1 MKLNAL
7 WNNQEFEK
15 TLGYDAEKLMKL
27 FDKYSEAR
35 LPYERMWKVLDAYD
49 SGEFWKYV
57 SKTLPGYTIKPDT
70 NWVNWIKESY
80 INSLYVGS
88 YRGDVFCRNLKDD
101 QMTLAINEFLEYT
114 FNKLKIRSLQHL
126 AGERAALL
134 NFGAIE
140 LGWNADIIAGTKD
153 HLFTGDTEAKFID
166 NLSLFLDPATKD
178 YKKGTALFIA
188 EEVPL
193 VEILNEPRFKTRMKY
208 FMENIKDTE
217 EYKSSLSQREYG
229 RGYYGE
235 RSHSANDN
243 TVRLLT
249 CYYKNYNQD
258 KTGYNLD
265 KIWILEDGF
274 ILGCQKNIK
283 PKQFPVMVLYSN
295 IPTKDPYGTPKAKL
309 ILNNAITINIL
320 DAIES
325 TLIYK
330 SLQRPKVMSRR
341 AGINEKL
348 FAEHGDDPNTL
359 WVVDGNP
366 NEVLRYID
374 LPNISQEK
382 IVLLKQRLENSI
394 MRVANVDD
402 VYNGTDTN
410 SVQTTGGMDILNQ
423 RLTVRDNGRIN
434 LLQNF
439 IIDITEYI
447 LLLYLENAKERTFPN
462 YNHYNEVSEIK
473 EIKFENL
480 RKEKVAFDF
489 TCDVTPNLPN
499 NAQRRAEVANIM
511 MEKQMQ
517 YNFQPQLISPEEW
530 LQYQDFPQK
539 YKILQRIR
547 AERMRNDIEDI
558 ESDLINYTG
567 LIQKGVRPEAAIQM
581 LASERQAKRDNP
593 ALGNTGNSGSFQNAQ
608 QG

>member
-1 MKLNAL
+1 MKLNNL
-7 WNNQEFEK
+7 WNNTEYENS
-15 TLGYDAEKLMKL
+15 LGYDIEKIMKL
-27 FDKYSEAR
+27 FHHYSDAR
-35 LPYERMWKVLDAYD
+35 LPYERMWKVLDSYD
-49 SGEFWKYV
+49 SGDFWKYV
-57 SKTLPGYTIKPDT
+57 SKVLPEYSIKPDT

-80 INSLYVGS
+80 INSLYIGT
-88 YRGDVFCRNLKDD
+88 YRGDVFCRNIKDD
-101 QMTLAINEFLEYT
+101 QVTLAINEFLEFI
-114 FNKLKIRSLQHL
+114 FNKLKIKQLQHY

-140 LGWNADIIAGTKD
+140 IGWNADIIDGTKD

-166 NLSLFLDPATKD
+166 NLSLFMDPATKD

-188 EEVPL
+188 EEVSL
-193 VEILNEPRFKTRMKY
+193 VELHNEPRFQKRLKY
-208 FMENIKDTE
+208 FLQNIKDTE
-217 EYKSSLSQREYG
+217 EYKSSMSQREYG
-229 RGYYGE
+229 KGYYGE
-235 RSHSANDN
+235 RAHNQNDN

-249 CYYKNYNQD
+249 CYYKHYNKD
-258 KTGYNLD
+258 NTGYRLD

-274 ILGCQKNIK
+274 VLDVQKGLK
-283 PKQFPVMVLYSN
+283 PKIFPVMVLYSN
-295 IPTKDPYGTPKAKL
+295 IPTKDPYGTPKTKL
-309 ILNNAITINIL
+309 ILNNAITLNLL

-330 SLQRPKVMSRR
+330 SLRRPKVVSRR

-359 WVVDGNP
+359 WVVDGSP
-366 NEVLRYID
+366 NDVLKYID

-382 IVLLKQRLENSI
+382 IALLKQRLEYSI

-423 RLTVRDNGRIN
+423 RLTVRDNGRVN

-447 LLLYLENAKERTFPN
+447 LLLYLENAKTRVFPK
-462 YNHYNEVSEIK
+462 YDKYNELGDIK
-473 EIKFENL
+473 EIKFEQL
-480 RKEKVAFDF
+480 RKDKVKFDF

-547 AERMRNDIEDI
+547 AERMRNDVEDI
-558 ESDLINYTG
+558 ESELINYTG
-567 LIQKGVRPEAAIQM
+567 LIQKGVRPEKAIEM

-593 ALGNTGNSGSFQNAQ
+593 ALGNTGGAGSFQNAQ
-608 QG
+608 MG